1 MKEFTK
7 TPAFVLLRVLQ
18 YVTTTLS
25 NLMCK
30 ILFTRIMQDIN
41 KYKAGYTDC
50 VKEVARYLATPELPH
65 LSNVAALTD
74 PGSKARLLKHLD
86 QCIAEIDIEICPRA
100 SLQHADSPSS
110 STELNSNNNKK

>member
-1 MKEFTK
+1 MSGLNF
-7 TPAFVLLRVLQ
+7 L
-18 YVTTTLS
+18 
-25 NLMCK
+25 
-30 ILFTRIMQDIN
+30 IGIIQDIN

-110 STELNSNNNKK
+110 STELNSHNNKKT